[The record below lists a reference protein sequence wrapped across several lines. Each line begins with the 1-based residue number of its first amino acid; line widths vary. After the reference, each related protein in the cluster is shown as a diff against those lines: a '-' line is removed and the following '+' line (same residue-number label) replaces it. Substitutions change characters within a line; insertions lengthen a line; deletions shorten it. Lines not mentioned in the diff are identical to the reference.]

1 MGLQRLSGKT
11 NEGDRAM
18 NEVHIMQPIYY
29 GDRTT
34 MYVGIARFRLTKD
47 GKPKK
52 GNIRIWIDLK
62 VRDKNSPNPTDTI
75 LAYRYPFSISCEK
88 ALTYKTQTLLDYHRT
103 VLHIIPISDLKVVK
117 TRRARTTTQEE
128 FKKIVDNP
136 IQR

>member
-1 MGLQRLSGKT
+1 
-11 NEGDRAM
+11 M
-18 NEVHIMQPIYY
+18 NEVHILQPIYY
-29 GDRTT
+29 GDRST
-34 MYVGIARFRLTKD
+34 MYVGIARFRLMKD

-62 VRDKNSPNPTDTI
+62 VRDKNGPDPNALV

-117 TRRARTTTQEE
+117 TRRARTMPQSD
-128 FKKIVDNP
+128 FKKIVEQAKQVDNP
-136 IQR
+136 VQR